1 MPNRSHAQTLNF
13 GRVMASGLDQNN
25 DRVAKRGLTKD
36 FVKKLNETVA
46 AAQTLE
52 NEQESLKARLKEKT
66 ASFDANMAELVKQLS
81 EAKKVIKLEMP
92 QETWKEFG
100 IEDKK

>member
-1 MPNRSHAQTLNF
+1 
-13 GRVMASGLDQNN
+13 MASGLDQNN

>member
-1 MPNRSHAQTLNF
+1 VAKQSYAQVLHNS
-13 GRVMASGLDQNN
+13 RLMAAGLDQNS
-25 DRVAKRGLTKD
+25 DKWGLTKE
-36 FVKKLNETVA
+36 FIKKINDTVN
-46 AAQTLE
+46 AAQNLE
-52 NEQESLKARLKEKT
+52 NEQETLKAKLKEKT
-66 ASFDANMAELVKQLS
+66 VVFDANMAELVKQLS